1 MVMLLIRGKVELIPV
16 ICFLKSISGHLL
28 LVKGEGCISRSIGII
43 ERVGLMVMLLLRGK
57 VG

>member
-1 MVMLLIRGKVELIPV
+1 MKVRDLVKNFP
-16 ICFLKSISGHLL
+16 KK
-28 LVKGEGCISRSIGII
+28 VKGEGCISRSIGII